1 MCVCFFFSRFVWTN
15 GYVPQKPD
23 GESMFSIIFPIKRYC
38 IPTISTIL
46 RMPNS
51 CERINQRMPNF
62 QKATEVSA
70 SDDELKVPF
79 WEWVYSFKDLN
90 MHVYIYIHIII
101 IIIFFYCNILFSAN
115 EHSYGMGSSHQQ
127 VQPRSSDLPSSLRAF
142 RKWQVAVSPSAAYCG
157 LLRPYPH
164 GILPHLCDA
173 KSV

>member
-1 MCVCFFFSRFVWTN
+1 MNLLTVLLKAHNKIMCVCFFFSRFVWTN

-90 MHVYIYIHIII
+90 MHVYIYI
-101 IIIFFYCNILFSAN
+101 YIL
-115 EHSYGMGSSHQQ
+115 
-127 VQPRSSDLPSSLRAF
+127 SSLLFFFIVIYYFQPMNIHMGWVQATSKFSQEVRTCPV
-142 RKWQVAVSPSAAYCG
+142 RSELSGSDK
-157 LLRPYPH
+157 
-164 GILPHLCDA
+164 
-173 KSV
+173 